1 MMIEHFEVIAEKAK
15 QAMYILAFTS
25 GVCSCLY
32 AYSQTKA
39 DSEDLQRLEQKVNS
53 NYNYHDRKT
62 DQIILDWINGDIRRI
77 ERKPVESRD
86 HIERSDLI
94 FYKTQKETLKMEMNR
109 KLKR

>member
-1 MMIEHFEVIAEKAK
+1 MDVNFETIAEKAK
-15 QAMYILAFTS
+15 QAGYILVFTT
-25 GVCSCLY
+25 GVCSGLY

-77 ERKPVESRD
+77 ERKPEVMRD
-86 HIERSDLI
+86 SIERSDLI
-94 FYKTQKETLKMEMNR
+94 FYKNQKETLKIEMNR